1 MLNQRQSFILKDLEA
16 AKEPITAKALAA
28 KYNISL
34 RTIRNDINEISDYV
48 NTLEGV
54 SFIKVPGLGMR
65 IDAKQNIYNQLEK
78 EINLENLSIYRA
90 EDRSHVL
97 LFCFLLLPNPIT
109 AEALAEKMRYQKIPS

>member
-48 NTLEGV
+48 NTLLKYQVLECE
-54 SFIKVPGLGMR
+54 LM
-65 IDAKQNIYNQLEK
+65 QNKIYI
-78 EINLENLSIYRA
+78 IN
-90 EDRSHVL
+90 
-97 LFCFLLLPNPIT
+97 
-109 AEALAEKMRYQKIPS
+109 

>member
-48 NTLEGV
+48 NISRNSAGDL
-54 SFIKVPGLGMR
+54 FIETTTN
-65 IDAKQNIYNQLEK
+65 DY
-78 EINLENLSIYRA
+78 
-90 EDRSHVL
+90 L
-97 LFCFLLLPNPIT
+97 LYCDDLDFT
-109 AEALAEKMRYQKIPS
+109 ALISK